1 MSINEENI
9 LVISF
14 NENNRSFKKKNCK
27 LLIDKIY
34 NENPL
39 FLIVCTQKSIQNIFS
54 YHFQYILEH
63 YIKEKY
69 TRINKYKII
78 NKKKI
83 NGYST
88 TRTRIYIN
96 INYYNKY
103 LYNIINIIY
112 NKYTIHTILEIKNIN
127 NSININIF
135 NSNSELKNININNIT
150 QIYNSLNSSEECNS
164 FFCLKNNGINSIVN
178 FIQCPSN
185 IYNNIIIE
193 ENENTFYIIKHKIL
207 I

>member
-1 MSINEENI
+1 MSINEKNI

-14 NENNRSFKKKNCK
+14 NENNKSFIKKDSI
-27 LLIDKIY
+27 LLIEQIY
-34 NENPL
+34 RENPL

-54 YHFQYILEH
+54 HHFQDILEDN
-63 YIKEKY
+63 IKEKY
-69 TRINKYKII
+69 TRISKYKII

-96 INYYNKY
+96 IPYYNQY
-103 LYNIINIIY
+103 IYNIINIRY

-127 NSININIF
+127 KNININIF
-135 NSNSELKNININNIT
+135 NINLDSKNINNKNII
-150 QIYNSLNSSEECNS
+150 QIYNSLNISDECNS
-164 FFCLKNNGINSIVN
+164 FFCFKNNSINSILS

-185 IYNNIIIE
+185 IDNNIVIN
-193 ENENTFYIIKHKIL
+193 NEIKFYTIKHKL
-207 I
+207 LL